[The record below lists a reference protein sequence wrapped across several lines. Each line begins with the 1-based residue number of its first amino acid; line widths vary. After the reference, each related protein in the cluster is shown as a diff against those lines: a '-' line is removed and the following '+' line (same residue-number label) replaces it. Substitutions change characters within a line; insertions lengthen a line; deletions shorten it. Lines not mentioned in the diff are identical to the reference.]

1 MLRVPVVV
9 VACLTSRQCLRYRLD
24 DNQTPSRFL
33 LLNTV
38 DGISASA
45 GLGTDQHN
53 EWLRVEKEMF
63 EGLKAIS
70 KKVLSANRLW
80 KYKVSLFE
88 QEITLGALMPEDA
101 ADHVICGLRT
111 ISSLRVVNVNAG
123 KFVDIIGRRG
133 DSSTD
138 KGLKE
143 VRPNMI
149 DEEKRALNKDLKMR
163 VTEKLGGR
171 SFMFMSQWQGWT
183 NGTDHIPELCDTLH
197 EKLMAVFVTEMSK
210 YPRHGFLREEVLLH
224 RRAQFHTQKVLKS
237 DKKTTDL
244 PEGEVSAFDGIRKYL
259 KASSDTT
266 LAPLLVRGL
275 AGSGMTSLLS
285 LTASWC
291 KDHLLPGA
299 VTVHRQCGLSP
310 DSTNGLMLL
319 WSLVKQLTISY
330 TADKNSK
337 LQLDLTIVKACDLP
351 AADSAGIF
359 ASRGS
364 GTSDPFVQVAVA
376 KHKVRTKT
384 IKKNLNPEFNEK
396 YEMKDILLTDKMK
409 VTVWDYDLVGNNDLL
424 GQVEIPLSK
433 IELNTPFE
441 KWYAVPAELET
452 EKELPVVIFFDI
464 TVVAAKGLLARARKM
479 DVGEALTRERE

>member
-1 MLRVPVVV
+1 L
-9 VACLTSRQCLRYRLD
+9 LD
-24 DNQTPSRFL
+24 
-33 LLNTV
+33 TV

-63 EGLKAIS
+63 DGLKSIT

-88 QEITLGALMPEDA
+88 QEITLGTLLPEDA
-101 ADHVICGLRT
+101 ADHVTCVLRT
-111 ISSLRVVNVNAG
+111 ISNLRVVNVNAG

-163 VTEKLGGR
+163 VSEKIGAR
-171 SFMFMSQWQGWT
+171 CVQIMSQWQGWT
-183 NGTDHIPELCDTLH
+183 NGTDHIPELCDTIY

-210 YPRHGFLREEVLLH
+210 NPRHGFLREEVLLH
-224 RRAQFHTQKVLKS
+224 RRAQFHTQKVLKQ
-237 DKKTTDL
+237 DKKKTDL
-244 PEGEVSAFDGIRKYL
+244 PEGEISAFDGIRKYL
-259 KASSDTT
+259 KANSDNT
-266 LAPLLVRGL
+266 LAPLIVRGPP
-275 AGSGMTSLLS
+275 GSGMTALLS

-291 KDHLLPGA
+291 KDNMLPGA
-299 VTVHRQCGLSP
+299 VIVHRQCGLSP
-310 DSTNGLMLL
+310 DSANGCMML

-330 TADKNSK
+330 AADKNSK
-337 LQLDLTIVKACDLP
+337 LQLDLTIVRACDLP
-351 AADSAGIF
+351 AAD
-359 ASRGS
+359 RG

-384 IKKNLNPEFNEK
+384 IKKDLNPEFNEK
-396 YEMKDILLTDKMK
+396 YEMKDMVLTDKMR
-409 VTVWDYDLVGNNDLL
+409 VTVWDYDVIGKNDLL

-433 IELNTPFE
+433 MELNTPFE
-441 KWYAVPAELET
+441 KWYAVPMELET
-452 EKELPVVIFFDI
+452 EKEPPVVIFFDI
-464 TVVAAKGLLARARKM
+464 TVIAAKGLLARPRKM
-479 DVGEALTRERE
+479 DVGET